1 MTKRPLALVGALLI
15 GTSLTACGGGDG
27 GAYCDD
33 LQSAATTFEDVDSG
47 SVEKLDGAFDTFHQ
61 LAEEAPD
68 DIKDDWKVI
77 DDAISGVETALSDAG
92 LSFSD
97 LPKIQAGEMPDGADP
112 TKLQGLSSSF
122 TALSDE
128 KFAEA
133 SQAIDE
139 HATDVCEIEL

>member
-1 MTKRPLALVGALLI
+1 MTKKPLALVGALLI
-15 GTSLTACGGGDG
+15 GTSLAACGGSSDD
-27 GAYCDD
+27 AYCDD
-33 LQSAATTFEDVDSG
+33 LQSAASTFEDVDSG

-61 LAEEAPD
+61 LAAESPE

-77 DDAISGVETALSDAG
+77 DDAISGVEKALTDAG
-92 LSFSD
+92 LTFSD
-97 LPKIQAGEMPDGADP
+97 LPKIQAGEMPEGADP

-122 TALSDE
+122 AALSDE

-133 SQAIDE
+133 SKAIDT